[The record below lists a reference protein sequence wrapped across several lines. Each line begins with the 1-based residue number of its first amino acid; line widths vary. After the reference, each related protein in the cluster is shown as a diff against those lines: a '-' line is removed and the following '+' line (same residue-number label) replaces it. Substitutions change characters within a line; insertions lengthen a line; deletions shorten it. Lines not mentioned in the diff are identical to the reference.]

1 MGGGKWLIFFPEV
14 AGERRQNHVEHLE
27 NNVELTWANINI
39 SYYGKNSKWGEL
51 CVLKSNGRWG
61 QFLKGFLKKVSLE
74 LGVESSLS
82 FALPEVRRQRNIWG
96 HMEPRCR
103 GQVVLQRSEHRG
115 LSLATTSFQPGLFQ
129 WAEERGWNRPPFC
142 SLYICF
148 ISGCL
153 PGPLSKALF
162 PLPPHHTESHV
173 VPSSLLVFS
182 FKWYLLSQA
191 FPDHLI

>member
-1 MGGGKWLIFFPEV
+1 MVKLHF
-14 AGERRQNHVEHLE
+14 
-27 NNVELTWANINI
+27 
-39 SYYGKNSKWGEL
+39 
-51 CVLKSNGRWG
+51 LKSKRMRNTKFRLVNTSIATSS
-61 QFLKGFLKKVSLE
+61 QKQTIFSNEFERNLPKGLLTKVGTVCRKQVS
-74 LGVESSLS
+74 
-82 FALPEVRRQRNIWG
+82 ALPHWPMPTEVRRQRNIWG

-191 FPDHLI
+191 CPDHLI